1 MQVILDSLPYLLVGP
16 FPDGP
21 LGGLALT
28 IVLALFIGGVSFGI
42 GTVFAALALV
52 PFMPVRLAAR
62 ATVECV
68 RGVPSLTFLFW
79 MYFLVPRLLQIDLS
93 PMMSAVIALSIY
105 HGAYMAEDL
114 RGGVQAVHRGQWEA
128 ARATGLRGRQVF
140 LRIVLPQ
147 AVCAVVP
154 ALINRFV
161 NLFMYTSIVST
172 LGILEFMRARRSSST
187 TASSSTRSRSSGSS
201 AWSISPSATAS
212 PAWAACWKGAGPGRR
227 GSAPSRLPR
236 EKDVA
241 TGAELRDTGG

>member
-28 IVLALFIGGVSFGI
+28 FLLALFIGAISFGI

-147 AVCAVVP
+147 AVRAVVP

-172 LGILEFMRARRSSST
+172 LGILEFMRAAIIVNNREFIYPIEIFGFVGLVYLAICYGITRLGRMLERR
-187 TASSSTRSRSSGSS
+187 
-201 AWSISPSATAS
+201 W
-212 PAWAACWKGAGPGRR
+212 AWAPRF
-227 GSAPSRLPR
+227 GSVQ
-236 EKDVA
+236 VA
-241 TGAELRDTGG
+241 A

>member
-1 MQVILDSLPYLLVGP
+1 MQAIFDSLPYLMIGP
-16 FPDGP
+16 YPDGP

-28 IVLALFIGGVSFGI
+28 VLLAVFIGAVSFGI
-42 GTVFAALALV
+42 GVVFAALALV
-52 PFMPVRLAAR
+52 PLLPVRMAAR

-93 PMMSAVIALSIY
+93 PMTSAVIALSIY

-128 ARATGLRGRQVF
+128 ARATGLRGRQAF

-147 AVCAVVP
+147 AVRAVVP

-161 NLFMYTSIVST
+161 NLFMYTSIIST
-172 LGILEFMRARRSSST
+172 LGILEFMRSAIIVNNRELIYPVEIFGFVGIVYLAICYGITRLGRMLERRWSW
-187 TASSSTRSRSSGSS
+187 APRFGSVQV
-201 AWSISPSATAS
+201 
-212 PAWAACWKGAGPGRR
+212 AA
-227 GSAPSRLPR
+227 
-236 EKDVA
+236 
-241 TGAELRDTGG
+241 